1 MHKPHE
7 SFSDGRLPAVCLLVK
22 MYVDIYLQAEEAP
35 VVSCRDPG
43 RRLEPLARLPQQVA
57 QRPDGGDCDGAG
69 AAGQDQ
75 HAVAPPAH
83 VHQRVVLLLIW
94 DGSGGGRMKQHGD
107 TECNI
112 SGRRHRIL
120 ASESSDHV
128 AIRHYI
134 RTTII
139 RQLQL
144 LADPRLQGHGQL
156 TLTDGEA
163 KG

>member
-1 MHKPHE
+1 MHEPHE

-94 DGSGGGRMKQHGD
+94 DGVRGGQNETTRRYRMQYFREETQDIGFRSHH
-107 TECNI
+107 N
-112 SGRRHRIL
+112 S
-120 ASESSDHV
+120 
-128 AIRHYI
+128 
-134 RTTII
+134 
-139 RQLQL
+139 RQF
-144 LADPRLQGHGQL
+144 
-156 TLTDGEA
+156 
-163 KG
+163 